1 MHKINSLL
9 DYTPRRILTHVVVVI
24 YGPESAERTRLGF
37 RPEIPDTKNQ
47 IRQKIRVGRRVLIF
61 KIESFDM
68 LIREI
73 APSSPTRTLI
83 EHPPCENDNR
93 KLPLKTF
100 ALMPYVNYL

>member
-47 IRQKIRVGRRVLIF
+47 RFVKKSGSDRRVLIF

-73 APSSPTRTLI
+73 AP
-83 EHPPCENDNR
+83 
-93 KLPLKTF
+93 LPLL
-100 ALMPYVNYL
+100 AYAHVNQTPSTRE